1 MFDLGW
7 SEFLLVGLV
16 ALVVIGPRELP
27 AALRTLGQIVARVRF
42 LVDEFR
48 AGINDFVGQAEDGMP
63 SIDPNTFTP
72 IPAKNSDKRQAV
84 SEEYASSAP
93 HDKNLESIERDIK
106 SSNVDTSRDDESSPS
121 SLRADGKGPST

>member
-48 AGINDFVGQAEDGMP
+48 AGMHDFVSQAEDGMP
-63 SIDPNTFTP
+63 SIDPNSFTP
-72 IPAKNSDKRQAV
+72 ISAENSDKRQSA

-93 HDKNLESIERDIK
+93 HDKNLETIERDIK
-106 SSNVDTSRDDESSPS
+106 SSNVDTSRDD
-121 SLRADGKGPST
+121 KGNSVPLSTDEKGLPT